1 MSPWCEDLPQIP
13 DQHPLRYVAAGW
25 YRPQAGRHWYGRM
38 NIRLPKHW
46 GYYPMNN
53 NGIMVYNFISPT
65 NGILWSISSIIYIYI
80 HISISISMGF
90 VQKCAIPPNS
100 WPSYGAKNYQYDGS
114 PWVIGSWGHLA
125 HLFQSRH
132 RGETDETLDGCSV
145 SLYRWMVYVME
156 NQPTKMG
163 WWLGLPPWQPKKK
176 CVCMVYHQPSRL
188 LLICSSS
195 LLNAAGVHVL
205 GSHLW
210 SQGNVL
216 KCNGWYPLVI

>member
-1 MSPWCEDLPQIP
+1 MI
-13 DQHPLRYVAAGW
+13 
-25 YRPQAGRHWYGRM
+25 
-38 NIRLPKHW
+38 NI
-46 GYYPMNN
+46 
-53 NGIMVYNFISPT
+53 IYN
-65 NGILWSISSIIYIYI
+65 IYIYI

-163 WWLGLPPWQPKKK
+163 WWLGLPPWQPKKNV
-176 CVCMVYHQPSRL
+176 CVWCIISLLGCFWFAARRCSMLRVCM
-188 LLICSSS
+188 S
-195 LLNAAGVHVL
+195 LVSTCGVKGMFWNAMGDT
-205 GSHLW
+205 LW
-210 SQGNVL
+210 
-216 KCNGWYPLVI
+216 